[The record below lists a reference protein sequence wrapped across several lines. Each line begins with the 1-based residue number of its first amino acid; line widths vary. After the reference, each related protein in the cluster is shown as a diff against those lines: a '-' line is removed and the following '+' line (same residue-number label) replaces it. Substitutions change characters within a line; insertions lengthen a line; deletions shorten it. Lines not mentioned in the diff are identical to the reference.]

1 MSSNGRPGTRQ
12 GVRTPHLRAA
22 MPVDAYS
29 LAVSCGGRGVS
40 CDIWPAGLVR
50 HAPRRALP
58 VLRARRGSPR
68 PARCAA
74 PRPFAATP
82 VSPALRVSAQCGFLP
97 SVVPPPSPRY
107 RGCGGPCPAMRR
119 PPTPLR
125 CGLALGR
132 HLRVTPSRR
141 ALPSRPRR
149 AWRPIDAGHSSR
161 ASPRRHQLSS
171 YRNACRHWPGRRF
184 CAPSLPDSRNRRH
197 EDRAVAATFCNDSR
211 SDGAAQAAQ
220 RWRFQRSRRRTGV
233 RRHLHGPDRAARADR
248 CSLTCVPLMAH
259 VQ

>member
-1 MSSNGRPGTRQ
+1 MARPSRLRPRPAAARLRPGAKRGSLSSNGRPGTRQ

-82 VSPALRVSAQCGFLP
+82 DSPALRVSAQCGFLP

-125 CGLALGR
+125 RGLALGR

-149 AWRPIDAGHSSR
+149 AWRLIDAGHPSR
-161 ASPRRHQLSS
+161 SSPRRHQLSS
-171 YRNACRHWPGRRF
+171 YRNACRHWPEGRF
-184 CAPSLPDSRNRRH
+184 CAPSLPDCRTDRSCAAMLSRL
-197 EDRAVAATFCNDSR
+197 RATA
-211 SDGAAQAAQ
+211 G
-220 RWRFQRSRRRTGV
+220 
-233 RRHLHGPDRAARADR
+233 
-248 CSLTCVPLMAH
+248 
-259 VQ
+259 